1 MAERSSL
8 RGSRLGATSYEDE
21 RHVELAE
28 RQVVSYD
35 CSAGHRFE
43 VPFSTEAEVPALWEC
58 PRCGAQALR
67 LQTDRPEEKA
77 GKPARTHW
85 DMLLERRSIED
96 LEVLLDERLELLR
109 SGRLAS
115 RSRLAQAPTARSS
128 SRRKSA

>member
-35 CSAGHRFE
+35 CPAGHRFE

-115 RSRLAQAPTARSS
+115 GPRLAESPSTRSS

>member
-35 CSAGHRFE
+35 CPAGHRFD

-58 PRCGAQALR
+58 PRCGARALR
-67 LQTDRPEEKA
+67 LQTDRPEEKV

-115 RSRLAQAPTARSS
+115 RSRLAQSPTTRSS